1 MSDMTAPMVTVIIMA
16 KECVPGRVKT
26 RLHPPFSLEDA
37 AKIAQASLD
46 DTIAAVGELDVRRV
60 LCVQGVLEPVP
71 GFEQIPQA
79 GGGLDERIAD
89 IVDRINGPVLLIGM
103 DTPQVD
109 PELLRRVVET
119 WPVDVDAWYGPAAD
133 GGFWLLGLRRT
144 DELRPF
150 IGDARRG
157 DLVRGV
163 GMSRDD
169 TGAVQRARLTDA
181 GLTVADLPELTDI
194 DDIDSLRA
202 VAGVLN
208 SGSALAR
215 LLDARRAGGLVA
227 ASDLARIEETS

>member
-1 MSDMTAPMVTVIIMA
+1 MVAVVIMA

-37 AKIAQASLD
+37 ARIAQSSLE
-46 DTIAAVGELDVRRV
+46 DTIAAVGAIDARRV
-60 LCVQGVLEPVP
+60 LCVQGALEPIA
-71 GFEQIPQA
+71 GFEQIPQS

-89 IVDRINGPVLLIGM
+89 IVDRIDDPVLLIGM
-103 DTPQVD
+103 DTPQLD

-119 WPVDVDAWYGPAAD
+119 WPVDVDAWFGPASD
-133 GGFWLLGLRRT
+133 GGFWLLGMRGT

-181 GLTVADLPELTDI
+181 GLNVSDLPELTDI

-202 VAGVLN
+202 VAEVLGP
-208 SGSALAR
+208 GSALTR
-215 LLDARRAGGLVA
+215 LLDAGRGAGGLGA
-227 ASDLARIEETS
+227 ASDLARIEEAS